1 MPPVRY
7 RCAAC
12 GNLTRFDVVV
22 TRKTRG
28 FHHFSL
34 GGELSV
40 EDEEVLAETVDDVTC
55 RWCGSGKAIEVVPP
69 INVEADVEAAD
80 AQPRPGRSGG

>member
-69 INVEADVEAAD
+69 TDVEAAD